1 MSLSIAIIGAGP
13 SACALA
19 CFLSERDIACLVFD
33 DAKKPSLLVG
43 ESLIPAAMPI
53 IRRLGIEQEVA
64 AISSVKKGAAL
75 RHGTEGTRVD
85 FEFRDLGKGISDYAY
100 NIPRPQFDNILR
112 ARAEALGV
120 RFVTHKAKV
129 EKCENTQQTELQL
142 ADESLV
148 AAGLARSS
156 QPDLL
161 IDATG
166 RSRLFSRTLG
176 LAAKRG
182 PRNDVAHFAHYSNF
196 DADSAHDGQVVIS
209 VLDCGWSWQIP
220 LGDTTSVGV
229 VLDGQAAKGYG
240 NCATSRLENVIS
252 SNGILNK
259 PDRQRISEVKTYSN
273 YQLMSDQASGPGWIL
288 LGDALGFV
296 DPMLSPGVFMALE
309 SARLMDKL
317 VFSQGGL
324 RQKGAVRYNKEMVEW
339 HSAWSSLIEYFYDG
353 RMLALGAMRPD
364 KTSRNSSFSL
374 SKLPQAIQKL
384 PDAFVSSVLSG
395 LVSGAGTRSKFN
407 QRMLK
412 HACVL
417 LPNKSTPVSDYAI
430 RDVPKS
436 EGAVD
441 GQQFRSSISE
451 YNKRS
456 MKKDSDGMAA

>member
-19 CFLSERDIACLVFD
+19 CFLIERDIECLVFD
-33 DAKKPSLLVG
+33 DAKKPDLLVG

-64 AISSVKKGAAL
+64 AISSIKKGAAL
-75 RHGTEGTRVD
+75 RHGTAGTRVD

-100 NIPRPQFDNILR
+100 NIPRPQFDDILR
-112 ARAEALGV
+112 ARAESLGV
-120 RFVTHKAKV
+120 RFVTHKAKI
-129 EKCENTQQTELQL
+129 EKCTTVQRPELQL
-142 ADESLV
+142 ADESLA
-148 AAGLARSS
+148 AAGLERSS

-176 LAAKRG
+176 LSAKRG
-182 PRNDVAHFAHYSNF
+182 PRNDIAHFAHYSNF
-196 DADSAHDGQVVIS
+196 DADSAVNGQVVIS

-229 VLDGQAAKGYG
+229 VLDGQAAKVYG

-252 SNGILNK
+252 SNEVLNK
-259 PDRQRISEVKTYSN
+259 PDRQRISAVKTYSN

-317 VFSQGGL
+317 VFCQGGL
-324 RQKGAVRYNKEMVEW
+324 QQKGSARYHKEMTEW
-339 HSAWSSLIEYFYDG
+339 HGAWSNLIEYFYDG
-353 RMLALGAMRPD
+353 RMLALGAMRPE
-364 KTSRNSSFSL
+364 KTSKDSSFSL
-374 SKLPQAIQKL
+374 KNIPYAIQKL
-384 PDAFVSSVLSG
+384 PDAIVSRVLSG
-395 LVSGAGTRSKFN
+395 LVSGAATRSKVN
-407 QRMLK
+407 QKTLK
-412 HACVL
+412 YACLL
-417 LPNKSTPVSDYAI
+417 LPDKKIPVADYAI
-430 RDVPKS
+430 HNTPQS
-436 EGAVD
+436 EGDLSRRQSDSTVSKNRD
-441 GQQFRSSISE
+441 TSKKNSSGI
-451 YNKRS
+451 
-456 MKKDSDGMAA
+456 AA